1 MSKAIPA
8 LPVLVTMLTVA
19 CAQPSTSPSVP
30 AAAASQPAAP
40 ALSPADRHPLDALSA
55 AEIEAAAKL
64 LRGAPQFP
72 ADGLFSTIVLDEPP
86 KSDVL
91 AFKPGAPIARQA
103 FAIVIDRRGNK
114 TFEAVTD
121 LNASRVVSWTE
132 VKGVQPPLLSGEYDE
147 LGRIVK
153 ANAEWQ
159 AAMRKRGITD
169 MATVQVDGWA
179 VGQVEAS
186 HQSGPALSERLARNA
201 REPRVEGRLM
211 RAVTY
216 LVGGQTN
223 FYGRPIEGVVALVNM
238 NTGQVVELVDSGV
251 VPVPPPSQELD
262 EKSTGVR
269 TAPKRLATTQPGGPS
284 FTINGQ
290 EVRWQKWRF
299 RYTLHPREG
308 LVLHTVGYEDDERV
322 RPILY
327 RASLS
332 EMVVPYGDSDRNW
345 RWRAAFDVGEYN
357 VGRQTSSI
365 EENTDAPEHATLLDA
380 TFADDEGKPQTLPR
394 AVGIYERDGGMLW
407 KHYDMYS
414 RRNESRRARQ
424 LVIFFITTIG
434 NYDYAINWIFNQ
446 DGTLEADAALTGI
459 MLPKGVKDTT
469 AQGHE
474 LAFPSGHLVAAN
486 VVAPHH
492 QHFFNF
498 RLDLDVD
505 GTANSVHEMNTKAG
519 AGGPGNP
526 ALNAMVMEES
536 ALASEKQT
544 PRRMD
549 QQTARHWLVVN
560 TGERNALGHHPSYI
574 LVPGANALPY
584 VAPNSPVRKR
594 AGFINHHFWAT
605 RYRPGELHAA
615 GPYPNQSTADAGL
628 PRWIADDESLANQ
641 DVVVWYTLGITHIP
655 RPEEWPIMSAA
666 HVGFRLIP
674 GGFFARNPAL
684 DVPACKTPAACP

>member
-1 MSKAIPA
+1 MLGAIRTTSLLLA
-8 LPVLVTMLTVA
+8 LLTAA
-19 CAQPSTSPSVP
+19 CAQPSTAPVAP
-30 AAAASQPAAP
+30 VAP
-40 ALSPADRHPLDALSA
+40 AVHPLDPLSA
-55 AEIEAAAKL
+55 AEIEGAAKL
-64 LRGAPQFP
+64 LRAAPQFP
-72 ADGLFSTIVLDEPP
+72 ADALFSTIVLDEPP

-91 AFKPGAPIARQA
+91 TFTPGAPFPRNA

-114 TFEAVTD
+114 TFEAVAD
-121 LNASRVVSWTE
+121 LVASRVTSWSE
-132 VKGVQPPLLSGEYDE
+132 VKGVQPPILSGEFDE
-147 LGRIVK
+147 LSRIVK

-159 AAMRKRGITD
+159 AAMRRRGITD

-179 VGQVEAS
+179 VGQVAAS
-186 HQSGPALSERLARNA
+186 HQS
-201 REPRVEGRLM
+201 GRLM

-216 LVGGQTN
+216 LAGGQTN

-238 NTGQVVELVDSGV
+238 NTGQVVEVVDSGV

-262 EKSTGVR
+262 EQSTGVR
-269 TAPKRLATTQPGGPS
+269 TAPKRLAISQPGGPS

-290 EVRWQKWRF
+290 EIRWQKWRF

-308 LVLHTVGYEDDERV
+308 LVLHTVGYEDGNRV

-332 EMVVPYGDSDRNW
+332 EMVVPYGDADRNW

-365 EENTDAPEHATLLDA
+365 EANTDAPEHATLVDA

-459 MLPKGVKDTT
+459 MLPKGVTDTT
-469 AQGHE
+469 APAHE
-474 LAFPSGHLVAAN
+474 QAFPSGHLVAAN

-505 GTANSVHEMNTKAG
+505 GPVNSVHEMNTKAG

-526 ALNAMVMEES
+526 SLNAMVMEES
-536 ALASEKQT
+536 ALASEKHA

-560 TGERNALGHHPSYI
+560 TGERNTLGHHPSYI

-594 AGFINHHFWAT
+594 AGFINNHFWAT
-605 RYRPGELHAA
+605 RYRPGEWHAA

-628 PRWIADDESLANQ
+628 PRWIADDESLVNQ

-684 DVPACKTPAACP
+684 DVPR

>member
-1 MSKAIPA
+1 
-8 LPVLVTMLTVA
+8 
-19 CAQPSTSPSVP
+19 
-30 AAAASQPAAP
+30 
-40 ALSPADRHPLDALSA
+40 
-55 AEIEAAAKL
+55 
-64 LRGAPQFP
+64 
-72 ADGLFSTIVLDEPP
+72 
-86 KSDVL
+86 
-91 AFKPGAPIARQA
+91 
-103 FAIVIDRRGNK
+103 
-114 TFEAVTD
+114 
-121 LNASRVVSWTE
+121 
-132 VKGVQPPLLSGEYDE
+132 
-147 LGRIVK
+147 
-153 ANAEWQ
+153 
-159 AAMRKRGITD
+159 
-169 MATVQVDGWA
+169 
-179 VGQVEAS
+179 
-186 HQSGPALSERLARNA
+186 
-201 REPRVEGRLM
+201 
-211 RAVTY
+211 
-216 LVGGQTN
+216 
-223 FYGRPIEGVVALVNM
+223 
-238 NTGQVVELVDSGV
+238 
-251 VPVPPPSQELD
+251 
-262 EKSTGVR
+262 
-269 TAPKRLATTQPGGPS
+269 
-284 FTINGQ
+284 
-290 EVRWQKWRF
+290 
-299 RYTLHPREG
+299 
-308 LVLHTVGYEDDERV
+308 
-322 RPILY
+322 
-327 RASLS
+327 
-332 EMVVPYGDSDRNW
+332 MVVPYGDSDRNW

-365 EENTDAPEHATLLDA
+365 EENTDAPEHATLVDA
-380 TFADDEGKPQTLPR
+380 IFADDEGRPQTLPR

-414 RRNESRRARQ
+414 RRNQSRRARQ

-434 NYDYAINWIFNQ
+434 NYDYGINWIFHQ

-459 MLPKGVKDTT
+459 MLPKGVKNTM

-474 LAFPSGHLVAAN
+474 QAFPSGHLVAAN

-536 ALASEKQT
+536 ALARET
-544 PRRMD
+544 VAPRRMD
-549 QQTARHWLVVN
+549 QHTARHWLIVN

-584 VAPNSPVRKR
+584 VAPNSPVRTR

-605 RYRPGELHAA
+605 RYRPGEWHAA
-615 GPYPNQSTADAGL
+615 GPYPNQSRGGDGL
-628 PRWIADDESLANQ
+628 PRWIADDESLVNE

>member
-1 MSKAIPA
+1 
-8 LPVLVTMLTVA
+8 MLTMKRAPLLLLTALTAA
-19 CAQPSTSPSVP
+19 CTSPSTGPVAVMTATTQP
-30 AAAASQPAAP
+30 AAAVDP
-40 ALSPADRHPLDALSA
+40 HPLDPLSA
-55 AEIEAAAKL
+55 AEIDAAARL
-64 LRGAPQFP
+64 LRGAAQFP
-72 ADGLFSTIVLDEPP
+72 ADGVFSTIVLDEPA

-91 AFKPGAPIARQA
+91 AFKPGSPIARRA
-103 FAIVIDRRGNK
+103 FAIVIDRRGNR
-114 TFEAVTD
+114 TFEAVAD
-121 LNASRVVSWTE
+121 LAAARIVSWSE
-132 VKGVQPPLLSGEYDE
+132 VKGAQPPLLSGEYDE
-147 LGRIVK
+147 LSRIVK

-159 AAMRKRGITD
+159 AAMRRRGITD
-169 MATVQVDGWA
+169 MAAVQVDGWA
-179 VGQVEAS
+179 VGQVAAA
-186 HQSGPALSERLARNA
+186 HRAA
-201 REPRVEGRLM
+201 RLM

-216 LVGGQTN
+216 LAAGQTN
-223 FYGRPIEGVVALVNM
+223 FYGRPVEGVVALVNM

-251 VPVPPPSQELD
+251 VPLPPPSQEFD
-262 EKSTGVR
+262 EKSTGTR
-269 TAPKRLATTQPGGPS
+269 TAPRRLAITQPGGPS

-308 LVLHTVGYEDDERV
+308 LILHTVGYEDGDRV

-327 RASLS
+327 RAALS
-332 EMVVPYGDSDRNW
+332 EMVVPYGDSDQNW

-357 VGRQTSSI
+357 VGRLASSI
-365 EENTDAPEHATLLDA
+365 EENTDAPENATLLDA
-380 TFADDEGKPQTLPR
+380 TFADDDGKPQTLPR

-424 LVIFFITTIG
+424 LVIFFIATIG
-434 NYDYAINWIFNQ
+434 NYDYGINWIFHQ
-446 DGTLEADAALTGI
+446 DGALEVDAALTGI
-459 MLPKGVKDTT
+459 MLPKGVKETR
-469 AQGHE
+469 AEGHSQ
-474 LAFPSGHLVAAN
+474 AFRSGHLVAAN

-505 GTANSVHEMNTKAG
+505 GPANSVHEMNTRAG

-536 ALASEKQT
+536 ALATEKQA

-549 QQTARHWLVVN
+549 MQTARHWLVVN
-560 TGERNALGHHPSYI
+560 PTERNALGHHPSYI
-574 LVPGANALPY
+574 LVPGPNALPY
-584 VAPNSPVRKR
+584 VALNSPVRQR
-594 AGFINHHFWAT
+594 AGFINNHFWAT
-605 RYRPGELHAA
+605 RYKPGEWHAA
-615 GPYPNQSTADAGL
+615 GPYPNQSTGGGGL
-628 PRWIADDESLANQ
+628 PRWIADDESLVNQ

-655 RPEEWPIMSAA
+655 RPEEWPIMPTA

-684 DVPACKTPAACP
+684 DVPACKTAEACP